1 MSTKNRIITK
11 YLAFFLIVLFMI
23 SFTPNV
29 KAEYWGSNASS
40 AILKQILEKI
50 FKQIMDAMLGAA
62 KKSAAQSV
70 NQSVD
75 SAIGSGSSA
84 KYITDWNNFL
94 FQQPQE
100 KMVTYM
106 NDFFSGS
113 TGGKNSSLNY
123 ISNGS
128 SGSGGNYMSQVQK
141 EAKSYVLPQGQSS
154 GCEIGDSSK
163 IFKDGTWKNFN
174 TMISNPNC
182 NKFSYTLKA
191 QGVAM
196 QKLYELEEQAKT
208 IAISYQ
214 GYKGQGS
221 NGQISTPGSL
231 IKDMQANA
239 KNIGNQI
246 IGGAT
251 SVPEV
256 ITSLVT
262 QMVTQTISQGI
273 GGAKSAIQKQV
284 TNQASGLNNA
294 LNSQSNPGDRFKTK
308 Y

>member
-1 MSTKNRIITK
+1 MLKKNRILIK
-11 YLAFFLIVLFMI
+11 YLAFFLVVLFMI
-23 SFTPNV
+23 SSTPQV

-40 AILKQILEKI
+40 AILKQVLEKI

-62 KKSAAQSV
+62 KQSAAQSV
-70 NQSVD
+70 NESVD

-84 KYITDWNNFL
+84 QYITDWNDFL

-100 KMVTYM
+100 ETVTYM
-106 NDFFSGS
+106 NDFFSNS
-113 TGGKNSSLNY
+113 TGGQNSSLNY
-123 ISNGS
+123 ISNSS
-128 SGSGGNYMSQVQK
+128 SGSGGNYMSQVQE
-141 EAKSYVLPQGQSS
+141 EAKKYVLPQDQSS
-154 GCEIGDSSK
+154 GCEISDSSK
-163 IFKDGTWKNFN
+163 IFEDGTWKDF
-174 TMISNPNC
+174 TTIISNPSC

-196 QKLYELEEQAKT
+196 QKLAELEEQAKT
-208 IAISYQ
+208 MAISYQ

-221 NGQISTPGSL
+221 KDQISTPGSL
-231 IKDMQANA
+231 IKDMQADA

-273 GGAKSAIQKQV
+273 GGAQSSNQKQ
-284 TNQASGLNNA
+284 TNNQANGLNSF
-294 LNSQSNPGDRFKTK
+294 LDDQTNPGDRFKVK